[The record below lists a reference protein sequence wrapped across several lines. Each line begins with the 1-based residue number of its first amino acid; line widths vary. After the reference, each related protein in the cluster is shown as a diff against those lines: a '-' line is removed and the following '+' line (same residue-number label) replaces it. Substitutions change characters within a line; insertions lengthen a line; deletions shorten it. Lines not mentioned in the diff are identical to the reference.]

1 MSHGPDDL
9 RSAVRPILLGIAYL
23 SAASLL
29 LSIFKLTA
37 TALAAMSGGAE

>member
-1 MSHGPDDL
+1 MPNGPDEI

-37 TALAAMSGGAE
+37 TALAAMSGGAQ

>member
-1 MSHGPDDL
+1 MPNGPNEI
-9 RSAVRPILLGIAYL
+9 RSVVRPILLGIAYL

-37 TALAAMSGGAE
+37 TALAAMSGGAQ